1 MRIDLAGQTIGAYRI
16 IEQIGQGGMAVVYKA
31 YEPALDRYVAIKVL
45 PEYFAHDPD
54 FVARFER
61 EAKAVAKLDHPNI
74 LPIYGFG
81 RDDGLT
87 YIVMRYVQ
95 AGTLREMMG
104 KPLDLRSA
112 AGIVRQVAEALNYAH
127 QHGVVHRDV
136 KPSNVLMADG
146 KWALLTDFGLARM
159 VESSAQLTKSG
170 VGVGTPA
177 YMSPEQGRGLKVDT
191 RTDVYSL
198 GVMLYEMVT
207 GQVPY
212 DAETPMAIV
221 LKHITAPLP
230 LPRKVNPGIPEVV
243 ERVILKAMAKTPDA
257 RFHTTTE
264 LADALDKAVA
274 KLPLPA
280 QRPEPQPAP
289 TVVPAAPD
297 TALNVEPAPTLRVR
311 APAAK
316 KIIPLWALGGIGVVA
331 LLMLIAGMVFAGL
344 RLISSPTPTMRVVA
358 ATSTRPALATQ
369 TPKPATPS
377 TIPATP
383 VPPTPSR
390 TPIPTYRIRIRI
402 TTTSDW
408 TTFDLISG
416 ARWID
421 PDIISLSEGAQ
432 SGRFEED
439 LFRLVQPLSRAETGA
454 HVELIADISLT
465 NIDPDGTL
473 VFEIDRGHLG
483 STEVEVMNNL
493 GTEPVAAGAFVW
505 DKIAPASPNTR
516 RFELP
521 AASLTHL
528 RIVSIDLEAEN
539 VEHGLVQIGVAD
551 GQTAPHGIGGK
562 SARVTVDNGM
572 WPARYIYFKAD
583 RAFVFVQETKFRV
596 TVEYFDQ
603 GRFEFWLDYDSTD
616 ATADMQGRY
625 KQTQHIRLTD
635 SGVWKTATFD
645 LPDAYFGGRQNE
657 GADFRIATNDNDLY
671 INSVT
676 VAKP

>member
-61 EAKAVAKLDHPNI
+61 EAKAIAKLDHPNI
-74 LPIYGFG
+74 LPIYGYG

-104 KPLDLRSA
+104 KPLDLRTA

-127 QHGVVHRDV
+127 QNGVVHRDV
-136 KPSNVLMADG
+136 KPSNILMADG

-177 YMSPEQGRGLKVDT
+177 YMSPEQGQGLKVDT

-198 GVMLYEMVT
+198 GVMVYEMVT

-230 LPRKVNPGIPEVV
+230 LPRKVNPGIPEAV
-243 ERVILKAMAKTPDA
+243 ERVILKAMAKTPGA
-257 RFHTTTE
+257 RFHTTTD

-274 KLPLPA
+274 KLPMPA
-280 QRPEPQPAP
+280 KGEEVKPAP
-289 TVVPAAPD
+289 TVVQANRD
-297 TALNVEPAPTLRVR
+297 TALVDAGVPTLRVR

-316 KIIPLWALGGIGVVA
+316 KIMPLWALGGIGVVA
-331 LLMLIAGMVFAGL
+331 LLMLIAGMVFVGV
-344 RLISSPTPTMRVVA
+344 RLISSPKPTMRVVA
-358 ATSTRPALATQ
+358 AATST
-369 TPKPATPS
+369 KPATQAPRPATQS
-377 TIPATP
+377 TIPVTP

-439 LFRLVQPLSRAETGA
+439 LFRLIQPLSQAETGA
-454 HVELIADISLT
+454 HVELIADMSFT
-465 NIDPDGTL
+465 NIDPDGAL
-473 VFEIDRGHLG
+473 VFEIERGHLG
-483 STEVEVMNNL
+483 WTEVEVMNYL

-505 DKIAPASPNTR
+505 DKIAPTNPNTR

-528 RIVSIDLEAEN
+528 RIVSIDLGAEN
-539 VEHGLVQIGVAD
+539 EEHGLAEIGVRD

-572 WPARYIYFKAD
+572 SPARYIYFKAD
-583 RAFVFVQETKFRV
+583 RDFIFAQETKFRV

-625 KQTQHIRLTD
+625 KHTQHVRLTD
-635 SGVWKTATFD
+635 SGVWKVVTFD